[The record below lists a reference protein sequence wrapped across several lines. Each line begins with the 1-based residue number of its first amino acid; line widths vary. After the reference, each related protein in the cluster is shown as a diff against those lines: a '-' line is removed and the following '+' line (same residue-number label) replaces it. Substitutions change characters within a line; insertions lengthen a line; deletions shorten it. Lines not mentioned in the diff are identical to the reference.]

1 MNLPILRRATVLAVA
16 ASLLATSIA
25 VADTI
30 QSDGDLVTPGAQS
43 TFDLGH
49 VAPGATLTV
58 PLTFQLTCGFGDH
71 VNDGATVT
79 LAAAGAAAPLDG
91 AISTTSGTIGPVVSW
106 PADFSDCSVPAQV
119 TTVGTPA
126 QVTLTAPTAAGGPY
140 TYTLL
145 YSATVSDGDSGAV
158 LPFVGATIT
167 LTVGTN
173 TAPLLDL
180 PADITIEGDTIG
192 GADVSY
198 TATATDAQDSPPP
211 TPTCSPASGS
221 LFGLGATSVGC
232 SVTDSGGL
240 GATGSF
246 TITVTDTT
254 PPVLGNVPAGI
265 SVGTANAAGAVVT
278 WPAPTATDVV
288 DPAPSV
294 ACAPSSGSTFAVG
307 TTIVSC
313 TAVDASANQSQAFFP
328 VSVGLYGALF
338 DAPIGPSNVVNANGS
353 RTLPVKVRL
362 LTNGV
367 EQTAGSVSLS
377 IATCGGGAAAVGPSL
392 TFDGARWTGK
402 LDTTGLGGC
411 QQVSVLLDG
420 VAAGS
425 FQLNQPALA
434 ARPTTAKGGSAS
446 NR

>member
-1 MNLPILRRATVLAVA
+1 MNLPILRRATLLAAA

-25 VADTI
+25 VADSI

-49 VAPGATLTV
+49 VAPGGTLTV
-58 PLTFQLTCGFGDH
+58 PLAFQLTCGFGDH
-71 VNDGATVT
+71 VNDGATVA
-79 LAAAGAAAPLDG
+79 LASAGAAAPLDG

-145 YSATVSDGDSGAV
+145 YSATISDGDSAAV

-167 LTVGTN
+167 LTVGTD
-173 TAPLLDL
+173 TAPVLHL
-180 PADITIEGDTIG
+180 PADITVEGDTTG
-192 GADVSY
+192 GAHVSY
-198 TATATDAQDSPPP
+198 TATATDAEDSPPP
-211 TPTCSPASGS
+211 GPTCSPASGS
-221 LFGLGATSVGC
+221 LFGLGATIVGC

-246 TITVTDTT
+246 TVTVTDTT
-254 PPVLGNVPAGI
+254 PPVLGTIPTDI
-265 SVGTANAAGAVVT
+265 S
-278 WPAPTATDVV
+278 
-288 DPAPSV
+288 
-294 ACAPSSGSTFAVG
+294 VG
-307 TTIVSC
+307 TTIVTC

-367 EQTAGSVSLS
+367 EQTTGRVALS

-402 LDTTGLGGC
+402 LATTGLGGC

-425 FQLNQPALA
+425 FQINQPVLA
-434 ARPTTAKGGSAS
+434 ARPTTAKGGSAP